1 MFNMKTASL
10 AFLMA
15 TSAFAAPIAKRG
27 AYVPVR
33 VPFLGI
39 TCLLRDISRCGAK
52 IMSNME
58 LGFD

>member
-1 MFNMKTASL
+1 MFSMKTASL

-39 TCLLRDISRCGAK
+39 TCLLRDIPRMCSMDDVEHEFG
-52 IMSNME
+52 I
-58 LGFD
+58 